1 MFECRVILDGSLSVK
16 KRLKFT
22 TEFECRVILDGSLSS
37 KAKCGVR
44 GKKTLKEKEWCN
56 MGKNKRFS
64 ISISDEMNKT
74 LKKAQDFLFP
84 QLSINKTIVELIQLG
99 LEVEKTKK
107 QNDFDLDNKIIKLKH
122 HS

>member
-1 MFECRVILDGSLSVK
+1 MD
-16 KRLKFT
+16 
-22 TEFECRVILDGSLSS
+22 
-37 KAKCGVR
+37 
-44 GKKTLKEKEWCN
+44 
-56 MGKNKRFS
+56 KNKRFS
-64 ISISDEMNKT
+64 ISISYEMNET